1 VFDVGFTEILMIG
14 VVALVVIGPERLP
27 DVARTA
33 GSWIGKMQRFVR
45 GVKTDLASEL
55 QSGDLQKLI
64 GDQKEQIDE
73 LRKMVKSTTRDIE
86 SSTTDIVKG
95 ARKTFG
101 DLEQAVSSTESK
113 GTTPRIGSSAPSA
126 VSGGTADLDGSTS
139 GEVAARD
146 VEVPAETPDP
156 AESLVESSVT
166 PDGPSTLDTRAT
178 PSTPSRAAV
187 HPDDRDTR
195 SDKER

>member
-1 VFDVGFTEILMIG
+1 MFDVGFTELLMIG

-33 GSWIGKMQRFVR
+33 GQWIGKMQRFVR

-73 LRKMVKSTTRDIE
+73 LRKMVSSTTRDIE
-86 SSTTDIVKG
+86 SSTNDLVKG

-101 DLEQAVSSTESK
+101 DLEGAAGSGNSK
-113 GTTPRIGSSAPSA
+113 GDSREKGVTPRIGSSAPRA
-126 VSGGTADLDGSTS
+126 EPDDPVETDGSTS
-139 GEVAARD
+139 GHVAATG
-146 VEVPAETPDP
+146 ATPDP
-156 AESLVESSVT
+156 ADALTSPAPT
-166 PDGPSTLDTRAT
+166 PIA
-178 PSTPSRAAV
+178 PSRAAV

-195 SDKER
+195 SERDGNERKDQ

>member
-73 LRKMVKSTTRDIE
+73 LRRMVKSTTRDIE

-95 ARKTFG
+95 AKKTFG
-101 DLEQAVSSTESK
+101 DLEKAVSSTESE
-113 GTTPRIGSSAPSA
+113 GAAPRIGSSAPST
-126 VSGGTADLDGSTS
+126 SSDGTADLDGSTS
-139 GEVAARD
+139 GDVAVRD
-146 VEVPAETPDP
+146 VATAGETPDP
-156 AESLVESSVT
+156 AESLAVL
-166 PDGPSTLDTRAT
+166 PSTPSTPSA

-187 HPDDRDTR
+187 HPDDRDSR
-195 SDKER
+195 SDKEI